1 MKYVITIIAVSLVI
15 SIIVGALLVWP
26 KYQEL
31 SNLRTQLEQKRTQLA
46 SQNKY
51 IQQIKAADAQLKEK
65 EELVS
70 KVNSA
75 LPIGPDIP
83 SLLEFLQEASLQ
95 TGVSLEKIDWHEA
108 RSLEKERIKDYSL
121 NLSFSG
127 SYFALKNF
135 LYALE
140 RSARLIDVFQI
151 AFTISPE
158 PEEPIP
164 FKLMMKIHSY

>member
-1 MKYVITIIAVSLVI
+1 MRYSITIIAVSLLI
-15 SIIVGALLVWP
+15 SIIMAAFLVWP
-26 KYQEL
+26 KYQEF
-31 SNLRTQLEQKRTQLA
+31 SNLKNQLEQKRTKLENQNRYVQQLE
-46 SQNKY
+46 
-51 IQQIKAADAQLKEK
+51 AADAKLQEK

-95 TGVSLEKIDWHEA
+95 TGVSLEKIDWQEA
-108 RSLEKERIKDYSL
+108 RLDEKERIKDYSL
-121 NLSFSG
+121 GLSFSG
-127 SYFALKNF
+127 SYFAFKNF

-151 AFTISPE
+151 SFTTSPE
-158 PEEPIP
+158 SEEPIP
-164 FKLMMKIHSY
+164 FKIMLKVHSY